1 MKSEGKPGN
10 GSPKPDRIKDAG
22 SVLSPEKCIVVDC
35 KDNLCTCEGKA
46 DALDAAEG
54 RRLEGVM
61 GECSSHH
68 RGLRPGHVFKEVAW
82 ELGRPGSGLVEARYQ
97 GRKARSEQT

>member
-1 MKSEGKPGN
+1 MTSEGKPGN
-10 GSPKPDRIKDAG
+10 GGTKPDRIKDAG
-22 SVLSPEKCIVVDC
+22 SVSSPEKCIVVDC

-68 RGLRPGHVFKEVAW
+68 RPACALHADRGLRPRHVFK
-82 ELGRPGSGLVEARYQ
+82 GGGSGN
-97 GRKARSEQT
+97 